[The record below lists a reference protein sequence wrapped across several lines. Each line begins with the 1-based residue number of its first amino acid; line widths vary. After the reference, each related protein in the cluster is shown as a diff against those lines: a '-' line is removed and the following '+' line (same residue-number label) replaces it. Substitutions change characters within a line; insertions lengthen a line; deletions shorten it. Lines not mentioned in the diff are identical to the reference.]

1 MGRKMRDNCKLPQP
15 CVPEEVVPPKEPT
28 PSFDLCVGDYSLHW
42 DGTHLTHSRK
52 MVTPDGTYGSIT
64 LHDGCVVAYGDC
76 EIPTYTPP
84 YCNPNPLPC
93 GEGGGTGGGTVTVSP
108 TAGNHLKQDQ
118 FGLFAKTYLSGGTG
132 ITVSGEGTQQRPYTV
147 SLQGN
152 AAGNSGS
159 DATIIGSGAIDAV
172 TRNGVTY
179 VSLKTNGVTAGKYG
193 PLTVDE
199 YGIITAVDE
208 DDVFL
213 TSKTLQVSSELTL
226 QGVDTAQL
234 GLAESKAAGTHRFG
248 GYNVT
253 VSKGGRVT
261 QVARVSDITGG
272 NYKIGAYTIT
282 LDNYGGITGIE
293 QDEAP
298 AVAGEFK
305 ALDGRT
311 VRYDETGRITSVGG
325 TQRGVSA
332 QTLAVYDGEL
342 MDGTQ
347 RDVSAQGPIQD
358 VWVLTHSAGGKSLQ
372 SFWGNSVDALENNG
386 DHHIARIQLPAYIT
400 RAEQVELHRNDAR
413 IREESLDIPNKL
425 LTVRFNPSTIVNG
438 EPVENAINIVLRG

>member
-15 CVPEEVVPPKEPT
+15 CVPEEVVPPKQPT
-28 PSFDLCVGDYSLHW
+28 PAFDLCVGDYSLHW
-42 DGTHLTHSRK
+42 DGTHLTHDRK

-64 LHDGCVVAYGDC
+64 LRDGCVVAYGDC

-93 GEGGGTGGGTVTVSP
+93 GEGGGAGGTVTVSP

-132 ITVSGEGTQQRPYTV
+132 IVVSGDGTQQRPYTV

-152 AAGNSGS
+152 ADGNSGS
-159 DATIIGSGAIDAV
+159 DATIVGSGVIEAV

-179 VSLKTNGVTAGKYG
+179 ISLKPSGVTAGKYG
-193 PLTVDE
+193 PLTVNE
-199 YGIITAVDE
+199 YGIITAADPTE
-208 DDVFL
+208 LFL
-213 TSKTLQVSSELTL
+213 TSKNLQVSSELTL

-248 GYNVT
+248 GYDVT
-253 VSKGGRVT
+253 VSRGGRVT

-272 NYKIGAYTIT
+272 NYKIGAYTII

-311 VRYDETGRITSVGG
+311 VRYDETGRITSI
-325 TQRGVSA
+325 
-332 QTLAVYDGEL
+332 
-342 MDGTQ
+342 DGTQ

-386 DHHIARIQLPAYIT
+386 DRHIARIRLPAYIT
-400 RAEQVELHRNDAR
+400 RAEQVELHRNGAR

>member
-28 PSFDLCVGDYSLHW
+28 PAFDLCVGDYSLHW
-42 DGTHLTHSRK
+42 DGTHLTHDRK

-64 LHDGCVVAYGDC
+64 LRDGCVVAYGDC

-93 GEGGGTGGGTVTVSP
+93 GEGGGAGGGAGGTVTVSP

-132 ITVSGEGTQQRPYTV
+132 IVVSGEGTQQRPYTV

-152 AAGNSGS
+152 ADGNGGS
-159 DATIIGSGAIDAV
+159 DATIVGSGVIEAV

-179 VSLKTNGVTAGKYG
+179 ISLKPSGVTAGKYG
-193 PLTVDE
+193 PLTVNE
-199 YGIITAVDE
+199 YGIITAADPTE
-208 DDVFL
+208 LFL
-213 TSKTLQVSSELTL
+213 TSKNLQVSRELTL
-226 QGVDTAQL
+226 QGDDTAQL
-234 GLAESKAAGTHRFG
+234 GLAESAAAGTHRFG
-248 GYNVT
+248 GYDVV
-253 VSKGGRVT
+253 VSAGGRVT
-261 QVARVSDITGG
+261 KATRVSDIAGG

-311 VRYDETGRITSVGG
+311 VKYDETGRITSV
-325 TQRGVSA
+325 
-332 QTLAVYDGEL
+332 E
-342 MDGTQ
+342 GTQ
-347 RDVSAQGPIQD
+347 RDVTAKGPIID
-358 VWVLTHSAGGKSLQ
+358 VWVLTHSTGGGTVDGEFQGIGGKALY
-372 SFWGNSVDALENNG
+372 SFWGNSVDALEDG
-386 DHHIARIQLPAYIT
+386 TDRHTARIRLPAYIT
-400 RAEQVELHRNDAR
+400 RAEQVELHRNGSR
-413 IREESLDIPNKL
+413 IREENLDIANKM
-425 LTVRFNPSTIVNG
+425 LTIKFNPFSNHNG
-438 EPVENAINIVLRG
+438 EANTNTVNIVLRG

>member
-15 CVPEEVVPPKEPT
+15 CVPEEVVPPKQPT
-28 PSFDLCVGDYSLHW
+28 PAFDLCVGDYSLHW
-42 DGTHLTHSRK
+42 DGTHLTHDRK

-93 GEGGGTGGGTVTVSP
+93 GEGGGAGGTVTVSP

-132 ITVSGEGTQQRPYTV
+132 IVVSGDGTQQRPYTV

-152 AAGNSGS
+152 ADGNGGS
-159 DATIIGSGAIDAV
+159 DATIVGSGAIDAV

-179 VSLKTNGVTAGKYG
+179 ISLKSNGVEAGKYG
-193 PLTVDE
+193 PLTVNE
-199 YGIITAVDE
+199 YGIITAADPTE
-208 DDVFL
+208 LFL
-213 TSKTLQVSSELTL
+213 TSKNLQVSRELTL

-234 GLAESKAAGTHRFG
+234 GLAESAAVGTHRFG
-248 GYNVT
+248 GYDVT
-253 VSKGGRVT
+253 ISQGGRVT
-261 QVARVSDITGG
+261 GATRVSDITGG

-311 VRYDETGRITSVGG
+311 VKYDETGRITSVEGK
-325 TQRGVSA
+325 Q
-332 QTLAVYDGEL
+332 Q
-342 MDGTQ
+342 
-347 RDVSAQGPIQD
+347 DVTAQGPIQD
-358 VWVLTHSAGGKSLQ
+358 VWVLTHSAVDKALN
-372 SFWGNSVDALENNG
+372 SFWGNSVDALEG
-386 DHHIARIQLPAYIT
+386 GTDRYTARIRLPAYIT
-400 RAEQVELHRNDAR
+400 RAEQVELHRNGSS
-413 IREESLDIPNKL
+413 IREENLDIVNKR
-425 LTVRFNPSTIVNG
+425 LTIKFNPFSHSDDEADTNKV
-438 EPVENAINIVLRG
+438 NIVLRG

>member
-15 CVPEEVVPPKEPT
+15 CVPEEVVPPKQPT
-28 PSFDLCVGDYSLHW
+28 PAFDLCVGDYSLHW
-42 DGTHLTHSRK
+42 DGTHLTHDRK

-93 GEGGGTGGGTVTVSP
+93 GEGGGAGGTVTVSP

-132 ITVSGEGTQQRPYTV
+132 IVVSGDGTQQRPYTV

-152 AAGNSGS
+152 ADGNSGS
-159 DATIIGSGAIDAV
+159 DATIVGSGAIDAV

-179 VSLKTNGVTAGKYG
+179 ISLKSNGVEAGKYG
-193 PLTVDE
+193 PLTVNE
-199 YGIITAVDE
+199 YGIITAADPTE
-208 DDVFL
+208 LFL
-213 TSKTLQVSSELTL
+213 TSKNLQVSRELTL

-234 GLAESKAAGTHRFG
+234 GLAESAAVGTHRFG
-248 GYNVT
+248 GYDVT
-253 VSKGGRVT
+253 ISQGGRVT
-261 QVARVSDITGG
+261 GATRVSDITGG

-311 VRYDETGRITSVGG
+311 VKYDETGRITSVEGK
-325 TQRGVSA
+325 Q
-332 QTLAVYDGEL
+332 Q
-342 MDGTQ
+342 
-347 RDVSAQGPIQD
+347 DVTAQGPIQD
-358 VWVLTHSAGGKSLQ
+358 VWVLTHSAVDKALN
-372 SFWGNSVDALENNG
+372 SFWGNSVDALEG
-386 DHHIARIQLPAYIT
+386 GTDRYTARIRLPAYIT
-400 RAEQVELHRNDAR
+400 RAEQVELHRNGSS
-413 IREESLDIPNKL
+413 IREENLDIVNKMF
-425 LTVRFNPSTIVNG
+425 TIKFNPFSHSDDEAGTSKV
-438 EPVENAINIVLRG
+438 NIVLRG

>member
-1 MGRKMRDNCKLPQP
+1 MGRKMRDNCKLPQS

-28 PSFDLCVGDYSLHW
+28 PAFGLCVGDYSLYW

-93 GEGGGTGGGTVTVSP
+93 GEGVGTGGGTVTVSP

-152 AAGNSGS
+152 ADGNSGS

-179 VSLKTNGVTAGKYG
+179 ISLKTNGVTAGKYG

-199 YGIITAVDE
+199 NGIITAVDE
-208 DDVFL
+208 ADMFL
-213 TSKTLQVSSELTL
+213 TSKTLQVSRELTL

-234 GLAESKAAGTHRFG
+234 GLADSSAAGTHRFG
-248 GYNVT
+248 GYDVT
-253 VSKGGRVT
+253 VSQGGRVT
-261 QVARVSDITGG
+261 QAKRVSDITGG

-282 LDNYGGITGIE
+282 IDNYGGITGIE
-293 QDEAP
+293 QDEVP
-298 AVAGEFK
+298 QSAGTFLTADNK
-305 ALDGRT
+305 I
-311 VRYDETGRITSVGG
+311 VSYDETGRIVSVTNARQGG
-325 TQRGVSA
+325 
-332 QTLAVYDGEL
+332 
-342 MDGTQ
+342 
-347 RDVSAQGPIQD
+347 
-358 VWVLTHSAGGKSLQ
+358 
-372 SFWGNSVDALENNG
+372 
-386 DHHIARIQLPAYIT
+386 
-400 RAEQVELHRNDAR
+400 
-413 IREESLDIPNKL
+413 
-425 LTVRFNPSTIVNG
+425 
-438 EPVENAINIVLRG
+438 

>member
-1 MGRKMRDNCKLPQP
+1 MRDNCKLPQP

-28 PSFDLCVGDYSLHW
+28 PAFDLCVGDYSLHW
-42 DGTHLTHSRK
+42 DGTHLTYSRK

-93 GEGGGTGGGTVTVSP
+93 GDGVGTGGGTGGGTVTVSP

-118 FGLFAKTYLSGGTG
+118 FGLFAKTYLGGGTG

-152 AAGNSGS
+152 ADGNSGS
-159 DATIIGSGAIDAV
+159 DATIVGSGAISAV

-179 VSLKTNGVTAGKYG
+179 ISLKNNGVTAGKYG

-199 YGIITAVDE
+199 NGLITAVDE
-208 DDVFL
+208 DDMFL
-213 TSKTLQVSSELTL
+213 TSKTLQVSRELTL

-234 GLAESKAAGTHRFG
+234 GLAESSAAGTHRFG
-248 GYNVT
+248 GYDVT
-253 VSKGGRVT
+253 VSQGGRVT

-272 NYKIGAYTIT
+272 NYKIGAYIIT
-282 LDNYGGITGIE
+282 LDNYGGITGIK

-311 VRYDETGRITSVGG
+311 VRYDETGRITSV
-325 TQRGVSA
+325 
-332 QTLAVYDGEL
+332 
-342 MDGTQ
+342 DGTQ
-347 RDVSAQGPIQD
+347 RDVSAQEPIQD
-358 VWVLTHSAGGKSLQ
+358 VWVLTHSTGGGTVDGESQGIGGKSLR
-372 SFWGNSVDALENNG
+372 SFWGNSVDALENN
-386 DHHIARIQLPAYIT
+386 DDRNIARIRLPAYIT
-400 RAEQVELHRNDAR
+400 RAEQVELHRNGAR
-413 IREESLDIPNKL
+413 IREESLDIANKL
-425 LTVRFNPSTIVNG
+425 LTIRFNPFSSVNG
-438 EPVENAINIVLRG
+438 EAVTSTINIVLRG

>member
-1 MGRKMRDNCKLPQP
+1 MRDNCKLPQP

-28 PSFDLCVGDYSLHW
+28 PAFDLCVGDYSLHW

-93 GEGGGTGGGTVTVSP
+93 GGDVGTGGGTVTVSP
-108 TAGNHLKQDQ
+108 AAGNHLKQDQ

-132 ITVSGEGTQQRPYTV
+132 ITVSGDGTQQRPYTV

-152 AAGNSGS
+152 ADGNSGS
-159 DATIIGSGAIDAV
+159 DATIVGSGAIDAV

-179 VSLKTNGVTAGKYG
+179 ISLKTNGVAAGKYG

-208 DDVFL
+208 ADMFL
-213 TSKTLQVSSELTL
+213 TSKNLQVSRELTL

-234 GLAESKAAGTHRFG
+234 GLTESSAAGTHRFG
-248 GYNVT
+248 GYDVT
-253 VSKGGRVT
+253 VSQGGRVT
-261 QVARVSDITGG
+261 QATRVSDITGG

-298 AVAGEFK
+298 AEAGEFK
-305 ALDGRT
+305 TLDGLT
-311 VRYDETGRITSVGG
+311 VKYDETGRIT
-325 TQRGVSA
+325 
-332 QTLAVYDGEL
+332 AVEGK
-342 MDGTQ
+342 Q
-347 RDVSAQGPIQD
+347 QDVTAQGPIQD
-358 VWVLTHSAGGKSLQ
+358 VWVLTHSTGGGTVDGEFQGIGGKALN
-372 SFWGNSVDALENNG
+372 SFWGNSVDALEDG
-386 DHHIARIQLPAYIT
+386 TDRHTARIRLPAYIT
-400 RAEQVELHRNDAR
+400 RAEQVELHRNGSR
-413 IREESLDIPNKL
+413 IREENLDIANKM
-425 LTVRFNPSTIVNG
+425 LTIRFNPFSNING
-438 EPVENAINIVLRG
+438 EANTNKVNIVLRG

>member
-28 PSFDLCVGDYSLHW
+28 PAFDLCVGDYSLHW

-93 GEGGGTGGGTVTVSP
+93 GEGVGAGGGTVTVSP

-152 AAGNSGS
+152 ADGNSGS
-159 DATIIGSGAIDAV
+159 DATIVGSGAIDAV

-179 VSLKTNGVTAGKYG
+179 ISLKTNGVTAGKYG
-193 PLTVDE
+193 LLTVDE
-199 YGIITAVDE
+199 NGIITAVDE
-208 DDVFL
+208 TDMFL

-234 GLAESKAAGTHRFG
+234 GLAESGAAGTRRFG
-248 GYNVT
+248 GYDVT
-253 VSKGGRVT
+253 VSQGGRVT
-261 QVARVSDITGG
+261 QATRVSDITGG
-272 NYKIGAYTIT
+272 NYKIGAYIVT

-305 ALDGRT
+305 TLDGRT
-311 VRYDETGRITSVGG
+311 VRYDETGRITSI
-325 TQRGVSA
+325 
-332 QTLAVYDGEL
+332 
-342 MDGTQ
+342 DGTQ
-347 RDVSAQGPIQD
+347 RDVSAQGPIND
-358 VWVLTHSAGGKSLQ
+358 VWVISHSPGGKTLRSY
-372 SFWGNSVDALENNG
+372 WGNSVDALENN
-386 DHHIARIQLPAYIT
+386 DDRHTARIRLPAYIT
-400 RAEQVELHRNDAR
+400 RAEQVELHRNGAR
-413 IREESLDIPNKL
+413 IREENLDIANKL
-425 LTVRFNPSTIVNG
+425 LTIGFNPFGGVNG
-438 EPVENAINIVLRG
+438 EAVANTINIVLRG

>member
-15 CVPEEVVPPKEPT
+15 CVPEEVVPPKQPT
-28 PSFDLCVGDYSLHW
+28 PAFDLCVGDYSLHW
-42 DGTHLTHSRK
+42 DGTHLTHDRK

-93 GEGGGTGGGTVTVSP
+93 GEGGGAGGTVTVSP

-132 ITVSGEGTQQRPYTV
+132 IVVSGDGTQQRPYTV

-152 AAGNSGS
+152 ADGNGGS
-159 DATIIGSGAIDAV
+159 DATIVGSGAIDAV

-179 VSLKTNGVTAGKYG
+179 ISLKSNGVEAGKYG
-193 PLTVDE
+193 PLTVNE
-199 YGIITAVDE
+199 YGIITAADPTE
-208 DDVFL
+208 LFL
-213 TSKTLQVSSELTL
+213 TSKNLQVSRELTL

-234 GLAESKAAGTHRFG
+234 GLAESAAVGTHRFG
-248 GYNVT
+248 GYDVT
-253 VSKGGRVT
+253 ISQGGRVT
-261 QVARVSDITGG
+261 GATRVSDITGG

-311 VRYDETGRITSVGG
+311 VKYDETGRITSVEGK
-325 TQRGVSA
+325 Q
-332 QTLAVYDGEL
+332 Q
-342 MDGTQ
+342 
-347 RDVSAQGPIQD
+347 DVTAQGPIQD
-358 VWVLTHSAGGKSLQ
+358 VWVLTHSAVDKALN
-372 SFWGNSVDALENNG
+372 SFWGNSVDALEG
-386 DHHIARIQLPAYIT
+386 GTDRYTARIRLPAYIT
-400 RAEQVELHRNDAR
+400 RAEQVELHRNGSS
-413 IREESLDIPNKL
+413 IREENLDIVNKMF
-425 LTVRFNPSTIVNG
+425 TIKFNPFSHSDDEAGTSKV
-438 EPVENAINIVLRG
+438 NIVLRG

>member
-1 MGRKMRDNCKLPQP
+1 MRDNCKLPQP

-28 PSFDLCVGDYSLHW
+28 PAFDLCVGDYSLHW

-93 GEGGGTGGGTVTVSP
+93 GEGVGAGGGTVTVSP

-118 FGLFAKTYLSGGTG
+118 FGLFAKTYLRGGTG

-152 AAGNSGS
+152 ADGNSGS

-179 VSLKTNGVTAGKYG
+179 ISLKTNGVTAGKYG

-199 YGIITAVDE
+199 NGIITAVDE
-208 DDVFL
+208 TDMFL

-234 GLAESKAAGTHRFG
+234 GLAESRAAGTHRFG
-248 GYNVT
+248 GYDVT
-253 VSKGGRVT
+253 VSQGGRVT
-261 QVARVSDITGG
+261 QAKRVSDITGG

-293 QDEAP
+293 QDDVP
-298 AVAGEFK
+298 ASAGSFK
-305 ALDGRT
+305 TLDGRT
-311 VRYDETGRITSVGG
+311 VKYDETGRIVDVEGVAQAVTS
-325 TQRGVSA
+325 
-332 QTLAVYDGEL
+332 
-342 MDGTQ
+342 
-347 RDVSAQGPIQD
+347 QGPIHD
-358 VWVLTHSAGGKSLQ
+358 VWVLSHSTGGKTLRSY
-372 SFWGNSVDALENNG
+372 WGNSVDALGNN
-386 DHHIARIQLPAYIT
+386 DDRHTARIRLPAYIT
-400 RAEQVELHRNDAR
+400 RAEQVELHRNGAR
-413 IREESLDIPNKL
+413 IMEENLDIANKL
-425 LTVRFNPSTIVNG
+425 LTIRFNNPFSTVNG
-438 EPVENAINIVLRG
+438 EADVNTINIVLRG

>member
-1 MGRKMRDNCKLPQP
+1 MRDNCKLPQP
-15 CVPEEVVPPKEPT
+15 CVPEEVTPPKEPT
-28 PSFDLCVGDYSLHW
+28 PAFDLCVGDYSLHW
-42 DGTHLTHSRK
+42 DGTHLTHDRK
-52 MVTPDGTYGSIT
+52 TVTPDGTYGSIT

-93 GEGGGTGGGTVTVSP
+93 GEGVGTGGGTVTVSP

-152 AAGNSGS
+152 ADGNSGS
-159 DATIIGSGAIDAV
+159 DATIVGSGAIDAV

-179 VSLKTNGVTAGKYG
+179 ISLKTNGVTAGKYG

-199 YGIITAVDE
+199 NGIITAVDE
-208 DDVFL
+208 NDVFL
-213 TSKTLQVSSELTL
+213 TSKNLQVSRELTL

-234 GLAESKAAGTHRFG
+234 GLAESAAAGTHRFG
-248 GYNVT
+248 GYDVT
-253 VSKGGRVT
+253 VSQGGRVT
-261 QVARVSDITGG
+261 QATRVSDITGG

-298 AVAGEFK
+298 AAAGEFK

-311 VRYDETGRITSVGG
+311 VKYDETGRITSV
-325 TQRGVSA
+325 
-332 QTLAVYDGEL
+332 E
-342 MDGTQ
+342 GTQ
-347 RDVSAQGPIQD
+347 RDVTAKGPIQD
-358 VWVLTHSAGGKSLQ
+358 VWVLTHSNGGKSLR
-372 SFWGNSVDALENNG
+372 SFWGNYVDALENNN
-386 DHHIARIQLPAYIT
+386 DPHTARIQLPAYIT
-400 RAEQVELHRNDAR
+400 RAEQVELHRDGAG
-413 IREESLDIPNKL
+413 IREENLDIANKL
-425 LTVRFNPSTIVNG
+425 LTVRFNPFSRANDEAVVNT
-438 EPVENAINIVLRG
+438 INIVLRG

>member
-28 PSFDLCVGDYSLHW
+28 PAFDLCVGDYSLHW
-42 DGTHLTHSRK
+42 DGTHLTNSRK
-52 MVTPDGTYGSIT
+52 TVTPDGTYGSIT

-93 GEGGGTGGGTVTVSP
+93 GEGVGAGGGTVTVSP

-152 AAGNSGS
+152 ADGNSGS
-159 DATIIGSGAIDAV
+159 YATINGSGAIDEV

-179 VSLKTNGVTAGKYG
+179 ISLKTNGVTAGKYG

-199 YGIITAVDE
+199 YGLITAVDE
-208 DDVFL
+208 DDMFL

-234 GLAESKAAGTHRFG
+234 GLAESSAAGKHRFG
-248 GYNVT
+248 GYDVT
-253 VSKGGRVT
+253 VSQGGRVT
-261 QVARVSDITGG
+261 QATRVSDIKGG
-272 NYKIGAYTIT
+272 TYKIGAYTIT

-293 QDEAP
+293 QDDVP
-298 AVAGEFK
+298 ASAGSFK

-311 VRYDETGRITSVGG
+311 VKYDETGRIT
-325 TQRGVSA
+325 
-332 QTLAVYDGEL
+332 AVE
-342 MDGTQ
+342 GTQ

-358 VWVLTHSAGGKSLQ
+358 VWVLSHANGGKTLRSY
-372 SFWGNSVDALENNG
+372 WGNTVDALENN
-386 DHHIARIQLPAYIT
+386 DDRHTARIRLPAYIT
-400 RAEQVELHRNDAR
+400 RAEQVELHRNGAR
-413 IREESLDIPNKL
+413 IREENLDIANKL
-425 LTVRFNPSTIVNG
+425 LTIRFNPFSSVNG
-438 EPVENAINIVLRG
+438 EAVVNTINIVLRG

>member
-15 CVPEEVVPPKEPT
+15 CVPDEVVPPKQPT
-28 PSFDLCVGDYSLHW
+28 PAFDLCVGDYSLHW
-42 DGTHLTHSRK
+42 DGTHLTHDRK

-64 LHDGCVVAYGDC
+64 LRDGCVVAYGDC

-93 GEGGGTGGGTVTVSP
+93 GEGTGTGGTVTVSP

-132 ITVSGEGTQQRPYTV
+132 IVVSGDGTQQRPYAV

-152 AAGNSGS
+152 ADGNGGS
-159 DATIIGSGAIDAV
+159 DATTVGSGAIEAV

-179 VSLKTNGVTAGKYG
+179 ISLKTNGVTAGKYG

-199 YGIITAVDE
+199 YGIITAADPTE
-208 DDVFL
+208 LFL
-213 TSKTLQVSSELTL
+213 TSKNLQVSRELTL

-234 GLAESKAAGTHRFG
+234 GLAESAAAGTHRFG
-248 GYNVT
+248 GYDVT
-253 VSKGGRVT
+253 VSQGGRVT
-261 QVARVSDITGG
+261 QATRVSDIVGG

-305 ALDGRT
+305 TLDGRT
-311 VRYDETGRITSVGG
+311 VKYDETGRITSVEGKQQDVTAKGPIIDVWKGVYNAGG
-325 TQRGVSA
+325 T
-332 QTLAVYDGEL
+332 D
-342 MDGTQ
+342 DGTWY
-347 RDVSAQGPIQD
+347 G
-358 VWVLTHSAGGKSLQ
+358 LGGTSL
-372 SFWGNSVDALENNG
+372 STFWGMP
-386 DHHIARIQLPAYIT
+386 LPDQRELPTGNAEVERRTLRVILPDYIT
-400 RAEQVELHRNDAR
+400 RAEQVEVEKLSNHVGSVNV
-413 IREESLDIPNKL
+413 DIENRR
-425 LTVRFNPSTIVNG
+425 LTIQFGGGATG
-438 EPVENAINIVLRG
+438 DTTTAIIILRG

>member
-15 CVPEEVVPPKEPT
+15 CVPEEVVPPKQPT
-28 PSFDLCVGDYSLHW
+28 PAFDLCVGDYSLHW
-42 DGTHLTHSRK
+42 DGTHLTHDRK

-64 LHDGCVVAYGDC
+64 LRDGCVVAYGDC

-93 GEGGGTGGGTVTVSP
+93 GEGGGAGAGGTVTVSP

-132 ITVSGEGTQQRPYTV
+132 IVVSGDGTQQRPYMV

-152 AAGNSGS
+152 ANGNGGS
-159 DATIIGSGAIDAV
+159 DATIVGSGVIEAV

-179 VSLKTNGVTAGKYG
+179 ISLKPNGVTAGKYG
-193 PLTVDE
+193 PLTVNE
-199 YGIITAVDE
+199 YGIITAADPTE
-208 DDVFL
+208 LFL
-213 TSKTLQVSSELTL
+213 TSKNLQVSNELTL

-234 GLAESKAAGTHRFG
+234 GLAESAAAGTHRFG
-248 GYNVT
+248 GYDVV
-253 VSKGGRVT
+253 VSAGGRVT
-261 QVARVSDITGG
+261 QATRVSDIAGG

-305 ALDGRT
+305 TLDGRT
-311 VRYDETGRITSVGG
+311 VKYDETGRITSVEGTQHDVTAKGPIIDVWKGTYSVGG
-325 TQRGVSA
+325 T
-332 QTLAVYDGEL
+332 D
-342 MDGTQ
+342 DGTHY
-347 RDVSAQGPIQD
+347 GM
-358 VWVLTHSAGGKSLQ
+358 TGTSL
-372 SFWGNSVDALENNG
+372 STFWGMPLPDQREPPAENTSVERRTLKV
-386 DHHIARIQLPAYIT
+386 ILPDYIT
-400 RAEQVELHRNDAR
+400 RAEQVEVQKLSNLVGSVNVDIKNRRLIILFNDNRTDDTATAV
-413 IREESLDIPNKL
+413 II
-425 LTVRFNPSTIVNG
+425 
-438 EPVENAINIVLRG
+438 LRG

>member
-1 MGRKMRDNCKLPQP
+1 MRDNCKLPQP
-15 CVPEEVVPPKEPT
+15 CVPEEVTPPKEPT
-28 PSFDLCVGDYSLHW
+28 PAFDLCVGDYSLHW
-42 DGTHLTHSRK
+42 DGTHLTHDRK
-52 MVTPDGTYGSIT
+52 TVTPDGTYGSIT

-93 GEGGGTGGGTVTVSP
+93 GEGVGTGGGTVTVSP

-152 AAGNSGS
+152 ADGNSGS
-159 DATIIGSGAIDAV
+159 DATIVGSGAIDAV

-179 VSLKTNGVTAGKYG
+179 ISLKTNGVTAGKYG

-199 YGIITAVDE
+199 NGIITAVDE
-208 DDVFL
+208 NDVFL
-213 TSKTLQVSSELTL
+213 TSKNLQVSRELTL

-234 GLAESKAAGTHRFG
+234 GLAESAAAGTHRFG
-248 GYNVT
+248 GYDVT
-253 VSKGGRVT
+253 VSQGGRVT
-261 QVARVSDITGG
+261 QATRVSDIAGG

-298 AVAGEFK
+298 AAAGEFK

-311 VRYDETGRITSVGG
+311 VKYDETGRITSV
-325 TQRGVSA
+325 
-332 QTLAVYDGEL
+332 
-342 MDGTQ
+342 DGTQ

-358 VWVLTHSAGGKSLQ
+358 VWVLTHSTGGGTVDGEFQGSGGKALN
-372 SFWGNSVDALENNG
+372 SFWGNSVDALEDG
-386 DHHIARIQLPAYIT
+386 TDHHTARISLPAYIT
-400 RAEQVELHRNDAR
+400 RAEQVELHRNGSR
-413 IREESLDIPNKL
+413 ISEENLDIANKM
-425 LTVRFNPSTIVNG
+425 LTIKFNPFSNHNG
-438 EPVENAINIVLRG
+438 EANTNKVNIVLRG